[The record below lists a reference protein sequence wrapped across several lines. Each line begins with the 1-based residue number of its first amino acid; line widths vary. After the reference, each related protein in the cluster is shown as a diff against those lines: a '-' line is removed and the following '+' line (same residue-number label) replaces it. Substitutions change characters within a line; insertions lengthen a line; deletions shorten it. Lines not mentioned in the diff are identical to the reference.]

1 MKKINHLESARKTI
15 NLESEGLKNL
25 AKTLNKDFSILCDY
39 LLTTKGRI
47 ICLGVGKSGHI
58 ANKISATL
66 SSTGSPAFFISAAE
80 ALHGNVGAITKKDS
94 VIIFSHSGESD
105 EVINLFPTL
114 RNIKCNV
121 FSVTGNPRS
130 TISQQS
136 TVNIDTGVLVEA
148 CPLDLA
154 PTTSTTAALAIG
166 DAIAVALLEAK
177 DFKSDDFA
185 KFHPGGKLGKRLLLK
200 VKDIMHQGKEM
211 PKVLPTTYLSEV
223 LVEISSKGLGIA
235 LIIDTN
241 NKLKGVFT
249 DGDLRR
255 AMHSKLEIHKTKI
268 TEVMSKKVKTIDESA
283 LATKAIDI
291 MQMNEIYVLVALDEA
306 KKPSGIIRMHDLLQ
320 SGLV

>member
-1 MKKINHLESARKTI
+1 MKKINHLKSARKTI
-15 NLESEGLKNL
+15 NLEAEGLKNL

-80 ALHGNVGAITKKDS
+80 ALHGDVGAITKKDS

-185 KFHPGGKLGKRLLLK
+185 KSHPGGKLGKRLLLNK
-200 VKDIMHQGKEM
+200 FNKFILNDFFDEFYKRLMLVK
-211 PKVLPTTYLSEV
+211 
-223 LVEISSKGLGIA
+223 
-235 LIIDTN
+235 
-241 NKLKGVFT
+241 
-249 DGDLRR
+249 
-255 AMHSKLEIHKTKI
+255 
-268 TEVMSKKVKTIDESA
+268 KTIKRSRPF
-283 LATKAIDI
+283 
-291 MQMNEIYVLVALDEA
+291 NCFFRVY
-306 KKPSGIIRMHDLLQ
+306 
-320 SGLV
+320 

>member
-1 MKKINHLESARKTI
+1 M
-15 NLESEGLKNL
+15 
-25 AKTLNKDFSILCDY
+25 
-39 LLTTKGRI
+39 
-47 ICLGVGKSGHI
+47 
-58 ANKISATL
+58 
-66 SSTGSPAFFISAAE
+66 
-80 ALHGNVGAITKKDS
+80 
-94 VIIFSHSGESD
+94 
-105 EVINLFPTL
+105 
-114 RNIKCNV
+114 
-121 FSVTGNPRS
+121 
-130 TISQQS
+130 
-136 TVNIDTGVLVEA
+136 VEA

-177 DFKSDDFA
+177 DFKSDDYA
-185 KFHPGGKLGKRLLLK
+185 KSHPGGKLGKRLLLK

-283 LATKAIDI
+283 LATKAIEI
-291 MQMNEIYVLVALDEA
+291 MQMNEIYVLVALDED
-306 KKPSGIIRMHDLLQ
+306 KKPSGIIRMHDLLK

>member
-1 MKKINHLESARKTI
+1 MKQINYLRSARRTI
-15 NLESEGLKNL
+15 NLESDGLKNL
-25 AKTLNKDFSILCDY
+25 AKSLNKEFATLCEY
-39 LLTTKGRI
+39 LFNTKGRI

-66 SSTGSPAFFISAAE
+66 SSSGAPAFFINAAE
-80 ALHGNVGAITKKDS
+80 AMHGDVGAITKKDS

-105 EVINLFPTL
+105 EIIKLMPTL

-121 FSVTGNPRS
+121 FSITGNPKS

-136 TVNIDTGVLVEA
+136 IVNIDTGVSEEA

-177 DFKSDDFA
+177 GFRSDDFA
-185 KFHPGGKLGKRLLLK
+185 KSHPGGKLGKRLLLK
-200 VKDIMHQGKEM
+200 VEDIMHQGDAI
-211 PKVLPTTYLSEV
+211 PKVLPNSSLSEV
-223 LVEISSKGLGIA
+223 LLEISSKGLGIA
-235 LIIDTN
+235 LVMDRN
-241 NKLKGVFT
+241 SKLKGVFT

-255 AMHSKLEIHKTKI
+255 VLNSRTEIHKTEISK
-268 TEVMSKKVKTIDESA
+268 VMSKSVKTIAESS
-283 LATKAIDI
+283 LATKAIEI
-291 MQMNEIYVLVALDEA
+291 MQKNEIYVLVATNKA
-306 KKPSGIIRMHDLLQ
+306 NKPTGIIRMHDLLK